1 MRQQIKRLI
10 RDARWKLE
18 DRFRARIAYNPWAST
33 MDVHYSDLAY
43 QSKLRHL
50 LKTREINVVVDVG
63 ANAGQYAL
71 VLRGLGYTG
80 RIVSFEPGS
89 RALETLTRLAANDP
103 EWTVRRTA
111 LGRTTSELLM
121 NVSSHS
127 NYNSF
132 LKPNE
137 KYSSLFEASPGHEAA
152 QESVPVVRL
161 DDVWP
166 EIVEGIAQPRCL
178 LKIDTQGFDTEVI
191 AGGAEVA
198 VPACAAIQFEGSIEP
213 IYEGQPACFTLIE
226 QVRQAGFKLAGLYP
240 CAFGGDGEV
249 VEVDCL
255 MFRG

>member
-1 MRQQIKRLI
+1 MRQQVKRLI
-10 RDARWKLE
+10 RGARWKLE

-43 QSKLRHL
+43 QSRLRHL
-50 LKTREINVVVDVG
+50 LKTREINVVIDVG
-63 ANAGQYAL
+63 ANAGQFAL

-89 RALETLTRLAANDP
+89 QALETLTQLASDDP
-103 EWTVRRTA
+103 AWTVRRTA

-121 NVSSHS
+121 NVSSRS
-127 NYNSF
+127 NFNSF

-137 KYSSLFEASPGHEAA
+137 KYSSLFDSSPGQKET
-152 QESVPVVRL
+152 QETVPVVRL
-161 DDVWP
+161 DDVWS
-166 EIVEGIAQPRCL
+166 EIIEGIAQPRCL

-198 VPACAAIQFEGSIEP
+198 VPACLAIQFEGSIER

-226 QVRQAGFKLAGLYP
+226 EVRQAGFMLAGLYP
-240 CAFGGDGEV
+240 CAFGGAGEV
-249 VEVDCL
+249 IEVDCL
-255 MFRG
+255 MFRS